1 MLTNKKRLYAE
12 ARLSGLNQ
20 KDSAI
25 AAGYSAA
32 TADQSA
38 SRLEKDPDVIAHRNR
53 VAGPVTDSVV
63 PEPAAKKQE
72 PEPVTASQGQDLRPP
87 QHEKQPKMSLYFE
100 DPLEFLRH
108 VTNDTAEDPRLRVD
122 AAKAWAS
129 YTVPKPGEKGKKE
142 EKADAAKKVASRFAT
157 AAAPLK
163 AVK

>member
-12 ARLSGLNQ
+12 ARLAGLNQ

-25 AAGYSAA
+25 AAGYSPA

-38 SRLEKDPDVIAHRNR
+38 SRLERDPDVIAHRGR
-53 VAGPVTDSVV
+53 VAEPVPPQVQPAPVV
-63 PEPAAKKQE
+63 KHPDPEPIAAAEPAQAP
-72 PEPVTASQGQDLRPP
+72 PEPPDMPLR
-87 QHEKQPKMSLYFE
+87 FE

-108 VTNDTAEDPRLRVD
+108 VTNDSAEDPRLRLD

-129 YTVPKPGEKGKKE
+129 FTVAKPGEKGKKE
-142 EKADAAKKVASRFAT
+142 EKADAAKKVAGRFAA
-157 AAAPLK
+157 AAAPIR

>member
-12 ARLSGLNQ
+12 ARIAGLNQ

-25 AAGYSAA
+25 AAGYSPA

-53 VAGPVTDSVV
+53 VA
-63 PEPAAKKQE
+63 EPA
-72 PEPVTASQGQDLRPP
+72 PEPVAPKPAAEQPESEPIADAEPAQAPP
-87 QHEKQPKMSLYFE
+87 EQPKMPPRFE
-100 DPLEFLRH
+100 DPLEFLKH
-108 VTNDTAEDPRLRVD
+108 VTNDCGEDPRLRLD

-129 YTVPKPGEKGKKE
+129 FTVAKPGEKGKKE
-142 EKADAAKKVASRFAT
+142 EKADAAKKVASKFAT
-157 AAAPLK
+157 ASAPIR

>member
-12 ARLSGLNQ
+12 ARLAGLNQ

-38 SRLEKDPDVIAHRNR
+38 SRLERDPDVIAHRGR
-53 VAGPVTDSVV
+53 IASP
-63 PEPAAKKQE
+63 E
-72 PEPVTASQGQDLRPP
+72 PEPVARKPA
-87 QHEKQPKMSLYFE
+87 EKQPEPEQVAAAPAPETPPEPPKMPLRFE

-108 VTNDTAEDPRLRVD
+108 VTNDPAEDPRLRVD

-129 YTVPKPGEKGKKE
+129 YTVAKPGEKGKKT
-142 EKADAAKKVASRFAT
+142 EKAEAAKRVASRFS
-157 AAAPLK
+157 AAQAPLK

>member
-12 ARLSGLNQ
+12 ARLAGLNQ

-25 AAGYSAA
+25 AAGYSPA

-38 SRLEKDPDVIAHRNR
+38 SRLEKDPDVIAHRHR
-53 VAGPVTDSVV
+53 VASP
-63 PEPAAKKQE
+63 E
-72 PEPVTASQGQDLRPP
+72 PEPVPP
-87 QHEKQPKMSLYFE
+87 EPMAKQPESTPETLPSEPPAEPAPPSRFD
-100 DPLEFLRH
+100 DPIEFLKSMANN
-108 VTNDTAEDPRLRVD
+108 VYEDPRLRLD

-129 YTVPKPGEKGKKE
+129 FTVAKPGEKGKKE

>member
-12 ARLSGLNQ
+12 ARLAGLNQ

-25 AAGYSAA
+25 AAGYSPA

-38 SRLEKDPDVIAHRNR
+38 SRLERDPDVIAPRSR
-53 VAGPVTDSVV
+53 VAETVPPPVA
-63 PEPAAKKQE
+63 PAPVAKQPE
-72 PEPVTASQGQDLRPP
+72 PEPIAAVQAPAP
-87 QHEKQPKMSLYFE
+87 QPEPPKMPLRFE

-108 VTNDTAEDPRLRVD
+108 MTNDSAEDPRLRLD

-129 YTVPKPGEKGKKE
+129 FTVAKPGEKGKKE
-142 EKADAAKKVASRFAT
+142 AKADAAKKVASRFAT